1 MLLVKNPFLKPRTVS
16 EWLLSSV
23 CWTGACLG
31 TWWLAWLLF
40 DNVLSKILGGVA
52 LIGMPVSFCVAHS
65 LIWRRAV
72 AGGRA
77 IIRHDEEHHDFTWLR
92 LAANLWLVVLTVF
105 QLACLLGPVI
115 LIAWLVLSSTPDA
128 PTAPATSHEPFFG

>member
-1 MLLVKNPFLKPRTVS
+1 MNNPFHKPHTVS

-31 TWWLAWLLF
+31 TWWLACLLL

-52 LIGMPVSFCVAHS
+52 LIGIPVSFCVAHL
-65 LIWRRAV
+65 LIWRHAV

-77 IIRHDEEHHDFTWLR
+77 IIRYDEEHHDFSWPR
-92 LAANLWLVVLTVF
+92 LAANLWLLLLTLF
-105 QLACLLGPVI
+105 QVTCLLGPLL
-115 LIAWLVLSSTPDA
+115 LIGWLLLSGTPG
-128 PTAPATSHEPFFG
+128 APAAPGVSNEPFFG